1 MTNFMSEVNLFKYG
15 VRAKSPHK
23 KTQGRRLKPARET
36 ELAPTFL
43 IRDLL
48 HVWKI
53 SRLKIWRWIILPRP
67 HFGWS
72 PVEILR
78 ADSCK
83 QSLHRMDGALAK
95 GDRPPLNGN
104 VKVLRGL

>member
-1 MTNFMSEVNLFKYG
+1 MVNLFKYG

-53 SRLKIWRWIILPRP
+53 SRVKVWRWIALISYLDLTLVGAQLKSCKKTVVSKASIVGAVLLPR
-67 HFGWS
+67 
-72 PVEILR
+72 EIDHL
-78 ADSCK
+78 
-83 QSLHRMDGALAK
+83 
-95 GDRPPLNGN
+95 
-104 VKVLRGL
+104 